1 MGTAPSWNRR
11 GNFRVPIKKISG
23 KDGKGYCLTGK
34 PSLNTHTLIVF
45 RFPNIGRM
53 IVKVLELEKDK
64 ARLVIQG
71 EGHTFMNALIEEILS
86 DPDVD
91 VARYMIEFQFSDPE
105 LFVTTK
111 GKKNPLPIIKKA
123 CKRIS
128 NHCDELIKGLKKR

>member
-1 MGTAPSWNRR
+1 
-11 GNFRVPIKKISG
+11 
-23 KDGKGYCLTGK
+23 
-34 PSLNTHTLIVF
+34 
-45 RFPNIGRM
+45 M

-111 GKKNPLPIIKKA
+111 GKKSPVSIIKKA

-128 NHCDELIKGLKKR
+128 GHCDELVKELKKQ

>member
-1 MGTAPSWNRR
+1 
-11 GNFRVPIKKISG
+11 
-23 KDGKGYCLTGK
+23 
-34 PSLNTHTLIVF
+34 
-45 RFPNIGRM
+45 M

-71 EGHTFMNALIEEILS
+71 QGHTFMNALIEELLS
-86 DPDVD
+86 DPDID

-111 GKKNPLPIIKKA
+111 GKKSPIILIKKA

-128 NHCDELIKGLKKR
+128 GNCDELIKGLKKH

>member
-1 MGTAPSWNRR
+1 
-11 GNFRVPIKKISG
+11 
-23 KDGKGYCLTGK
+23 
-34 PSLNTHTLIVF
+34 
-45 RFPNIGRM
+45 M

-71 EGHTFMNALIEEILS
+71 QGHTFMNTLIEELLH

-111 GKKNPLPIIKKA
+111 GKKNPVPLIKKA

-128 NHCDELIKGLKKR
+128 GHCDELIKGLKKH